1 MTTAESLTTADKILS
16 DDEQLSQRLERRYRP
31 LVFTNGCVDILH
43 RGHVG
48 YLEEAAALGKTLL
61 VAVNSDVS
69 IAKLDKGANRPI
81 NPLHDRMALLAA
93 LGFVDLVIGFDA
105 QTPIDLIHRARP
117 EHLVKGGDWPVDQ
130 IVGAGLVEGYGG
142 QIHSIPIRYPRST
155 SALLTRIR
163 RN

>member
-1 MTTAESLTTADKILS
+1 MTTADKILS
-16 DDEQLSQRLERRYRP
+16 NDEQLSQRLERRSRT
-31 LVFTNGCVDILH
+31 LVLTNGCFDILQ
-43 RGHVG
+43 RGHVT

>member
-1 MTTAESLTTADKILS
+1 MTTADKILS

-31 LVFTNGCVDILH
+31 LVFTNGCFDILH
-43 RGHVG
+43 RGHVA

-117 EHLVKGGDWPVDQ
+117 EHLVKGGDWPTNQ
-130 IVGAGLVEGYGG
+130 IIGGDFVSQLGG
-142 QIHSIPIRYPRST
+142 QVHSLPFDYSRST
-155 SALLTRIR
+155 SELIR
-163 RN
+163 QIQKSETDS